1 VPPPYRVDLTR
12 AAARDLRA
20 LARRPPDQA
29 TLQQLAATIA
39 ALAADPRPPGCLK
52 LQGSEFW
59 RVAVEDYRII
69 YEIADEPPV
78 VTVARIRHRRE
89 VYRDL

>member
-1 VPPPYRVDLTR
+1 MPPPYRVDLTR

-29 TLQQLAATIA
+29 TLPQLTATIA